1 MKLAPKEGY
10 RCVRGV
16 QELTVKHEN
25 HQMCKNLEDP
35 NPCLSVGWSVR
46 NTFLSTAAVSLDQ
59 WSGPSQSVCETCDL
73 SDI

>member
-10 RCVRGV
+10 RCVGGV

-35 NPCLSVGWSVR
+35 NPCLSVGHI
-46 NTFLSTAAVSLDQ
+46 
-59 WSGPSQSVCETCDL
+59 GPPGYLVTNL
-73 SDI
+73 VMNLVTKLVIH